1 MGLGAALAI
10 GLASTLVAIADPP
23 TFALPTA
30 FPSAAPSP
38 LPEIGRIR
46 ANSTACTAIRD
57 LVIPA
62 ARATHEADV
71 RYADVAKRLHR
82 YVQII
87 DDPTYDQ
94 TPVYREGALSQLD
107 IDTAALKRNAQ
118 AIARALGDP
127 RLSAEA
133 AATDPA
139 ISALRTNLQ
148 KLYDGQATR
157 ADALQEYV
165 MRERV
170 TTGKSEEPS
179 SDPFGAGSRGL
190 QPASVATPM
199 PGTTP
204 PPFGMPEF
212 HGSPL
217 ADGAAIDDW
226 ARGAD
231 AVAHAPENAAAWT
244 FATIAKRCT
253 SN

>member
-1 MGLGAALAI
+1 
-10 GLASTLVAIADPP
+10 
-23 TFALPTA
+23 
-30 FPSAAPSP
+30 
-38 LPEIGRIR
+38 
-46 ANSTACTAIRD
+46 
-57 LVIPA
+57 
-62 ARATHEADV
+62 V